1 MCSSPTLLVTRFA
14 SIRLSA
20 RATLTSPLCRRSSR
34 TVGLCLVMTH
44 TDIPAIAD
52 YRQLQSDAYLGYAY
66 TAYNYSHN
74 RIAKGDFIRMKE
86 ISIAYDVPLSLIK
99 HIGLSSMSLK
109 LQGTNLFLIYS
120 DKKLNGQDPEF
131 MNSGGVAVPMA
142 RQFTF
147 TVRLGI

>member
-1 MCSSPTLLVTRFA
+1 MCSSPTQQATRFA

-20 RATLTSPLCRRSSR
+20 RATLTSPPCRRSFQNR
-34 TVGLCLVMTH
+34 WVVPGDENH

-120 DKKLNGQDPEF
+120 DKKLNGQV
-131 MNSGGVAVPMA
+131 S
-142 RQFTF
+142 
-147 TVRLGI
+147 LSS

>member
-1 MCSSPTLLVTRFA
+1 MPGDENR
-14 SIRLSA
+14 
-20 RATLTSPLCRRSSR
+20 
-34 TVGLCLVMTH
+34 

-109 LQGTNLFLIYS
+109 LQGTNLF
-120 DKKLNGQDPEF
+120 
-131 MNSGGVAVPMA
+131 SGGVAVPMA

>member
-1 MCSSPTLLVTRFA
+1 
-14 SIRLSA
+14 
-20 RATLTSPLCRRSSR
+20 
-34 TVGLCLVMTH
+34 
-44 TDIPAIAD
+44 
-52 YRQLQSDAYLGYAY
+52 
-66 TAYNYSHN
+66 
-74 RIAKGDFIRMKE
+74 MKE

-99 HIGLSSMSLK
+99 YIGLSSMSLK